1 VGVFVAGQYFVPEV
15 LQGLGEGTLLTL
27 RQALA
32 TWPYTFVLH
41 DARKLIALE
50 PLPNIAKCT
59 EENVNISGLADVAF
73 VMGNALLGPLLISP
87 KGRNI
92 IGRLAE
98 GIRKGLRR

>member
-1 VGVFVAGQYFVPEV
+1 
-15 LQGLGEGTLLTL
+15 LTT
-27 RQALA
+27 R
-32 TWPYTFVLH
+32 PYTFARH
-41 DARKLIALE
+41 GARKLIALE

-92 IGRLAE
+92 LGRLAE

>member
-1 VGVFVAGQYFVPEV
+1 M
-15 LQGLGEGTLLTL
+15 TT
-27 RQALA
+27 R
-32 TWPYTFVLH
+32 PYTF
-41 DARKLIALE
+41 ARHGARRFIALG
-50 PLPNIAKCT
+50 PLPNVASCA

-98 GIRKGLRR
+98 GICKGLRR

>member
-15 LQGLGEGTLLTL
+15 LQGLGGGTLLTL

-50 PLPNIAKCT
+50 PLPNTAKCT

-92 IGRLAE
+92 HRQTCRGHS
-98 GIRKGLRR
+98 